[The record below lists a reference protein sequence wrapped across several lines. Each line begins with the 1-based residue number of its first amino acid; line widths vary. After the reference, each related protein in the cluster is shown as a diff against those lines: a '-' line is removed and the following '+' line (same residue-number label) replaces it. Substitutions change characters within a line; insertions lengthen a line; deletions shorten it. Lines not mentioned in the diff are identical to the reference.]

1 MPEPHSTSIGIAVGA
16 GIGLTGSVFGAQ
28 VDALLVGLVAA
39 ILISFW
45 LPTIDDRKKATAAVA
60 LSSLLSGY
68 LAPVAAPAL
77 SAWLATEH
85 AVVSD
90 GGPLRLLIALL
101 IGIVAP
107 SGLPVVL
114 RWFNRTVEAR

>member
-1 MPEPHSTSIGIAVGA
+1 MAEPHSTTVGIALGA

-28 VDALLVGLVAA
+28 VDALLVGLVSA

-68 LAPVAAPAL
+68 LAPVAAPAVAAWL
-77 SAWLATEH
+77 SAEH
-85 AVVSD
+85 AAVSD
-90 GGPLRLLIALL
+90 GRPLMLLIALL

-114 RWFNRTVEAR
+114 RWLNRSVEAR